1 MNQLNGVVDSFLKQC
16 YIVFVLFL
24 FFITLT
30 LRYYRSCQVN
40 HFLIGL
46 QIIRFYAL
54 QVRCYYSKR
63 NDVSSQSTLSVLIVN
78 RNNEQML
85 LMYFRFACSRDIFRC
100 NQLLYGT
107 DPFQKYSRSLSKEL
121 DLLLILNRRES
132 LKTCIST
139 GDTAFNLR
147 DEIKLRLSGQIV
159 LLEKAHSK
167 IVYKEFRNRIV
178 TPPTATLK
186 FVMLILLMTL

>member
-1 MNQLNGVVDSFLKQC
+1 
-16 YIVFVLFL
+16 
-24 FFITLT
+24 
-30 LRYYRSCQVN
+30 
-40 HFLIGL
+40 
-46 QIIRFYAL
+46 
-54 QVRCYYSKR
+54 
-63 NDVSSQSTLSVLIVN
+63 
-78 RNNEQML
+78 
-85 LMYFRFACSRDIFRC
+85 MYFRFACSRDIFRC

-107 DPFQKYSRSLSKEL
+107 GPFWKYSRSLSKEL
-121 DLLLILNRRES
+121 DLLLILNRRQS

-178 TPPTATLK
+178 TPPTAKLK
-186 FVMLILLMTL
+186 FLMLNLLMTL